1 MRDCA
6 RRRVSER
13 NRRKAA
19 LSAEITQ
26 EGETGW
32 SDGVFTLHAGRK
44 DFFDTLTR
52 RKSARDGTYMIFG
65 ESVLGKL
72 AMTFLMA
79 MVPVVELRGAIPM
92 GVAAGLPPAVA
103 AVTAMAGN
111 LTPVPCILLLLR
123 RVFALMR
130 KSAWLGPKV
139 DRLER
144 RAHLKGRK
152 VRKYRTLGLVL
163 LVAIP
168 LPGTGAWTGALVA
181 DVLDIRMRIALPAIA
196 AGVVIA
202 GCITTAVTCGVA
214 GLM

>member
-1 MRDCA
+1 MCGKPKKG
-6 RRRVSER
+6 VPHHWNQVFSELT
-13 NRRKAA
+13 KV
-19 LSAEITQ
+19 LKMGS
-26 EGETGW
+26 
-32 SDGVFTLHAGRK
+32 AGRK
-44 DFFDTLTR
+44 ELFDTLTR

-79 MVPVVELRGAIPM
+79 MVPVVELRGAIPL
-92 GVAAGLPPAVA
+92 GVAAGLSPAVA

-130 KSAWLGPKV
+130 KNAWLGPKV

-181 DVLDIRMRIALPAIA
+181 DVLDIRMRTALPAIA

>member
-1 MRDCA
+1 
-6 RRRVSER
+6 
-13 NRRKAA
+13 
-19 LSAEITQ
+19 
-26 EGETGW
+26 
-32 SDGVFTLHAGRK
+32 
-44 DFFDTLTR
+44 
-52 RKSARDGTYMIFG
+52 MIFG

-79 MVPVVELRGAIPM
+79 MVPVVELRGAIPL

-168 LPGTGAWTGALVA
+168 LPGTGAWTGAWTGALVA
-181 DVLDIRMRIALPAIA
+181 DVLDIRMRTALPAIA